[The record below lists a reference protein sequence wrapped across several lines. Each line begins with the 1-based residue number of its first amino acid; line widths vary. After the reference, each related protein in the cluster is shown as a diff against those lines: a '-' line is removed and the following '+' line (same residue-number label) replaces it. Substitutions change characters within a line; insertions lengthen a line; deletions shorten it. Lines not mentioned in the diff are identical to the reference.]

1 MVSERSEPTE
11 RVSAMPAAR
20 SPAAVSRPEL
30 DVLPTDEVV
39 ALLLNAEHAVVPA
52 VRRELPQVSAAAE
65 LVAER
70 FGAGGRLVFLGAG
83 TSGRIAVAE
92 AAELPGTF
100 GLDRDRVLARV
111 AGGAASTDRDEDDL
125 DIAAADLTELDVG
138 AADVVIAVAAS
149 GSTPY
154 TLETARAA
162 RAAGA
167 AVVSV
172 TTSVPSPLAALADV
186 AIEVRLAPEVLR
198 GSSRLTA
205 GTAQKIVLNAITTA
219 AMARLG
225 RVHGD
230 LMIDVEPANA
240 KLRARA
246 AAIVADIAGC
256 SADRAW
262 AALDACGNDTRVAV
276 VHLVS
281 GVDPAAAAAVV
292 ARHRRLRQALAEV
305 SGR

>member
-1 MVSERSEPTE
+1 MVNGRH
-11 RVSAMPAAR
+11 
-20 SPAAVSRPEL
+20 EL
-30 DVLPTDEVV
+30 DLLPTDEIVT
-39 ALLLNAEHAVVPA
+39 LLLNAEHLVVPA

-65 LVAER
+65 LVAAR

-111 AGGAASTDRDEDDL
+111 AGGAESTDRDEDDL
-125 DIAAADLTELDVG
+125 DLASTDLAELTLVAD
-138 AADVVIAVAAS
+138 DVVVAVAAS

-154 TLETARAA
+154 TLETTRAA

-186 AIEVRLAPEVLR
+186 AVEVRLGAEVLR

-230 LMIDVEPANA
+230 LMIDVEPVNA

-246 AAIVADIAGC
+246 AAIVVDIAGC
-256 SADRAW
+256 SPDRAW
-262 AALDACGNDTRVAV
+262 AALDACDNDTRVAV

-281 GVDPAAAAAVV
+281 GVDPAAAAAIVS
-292 ARHRRLRQALAEV
+292 RHRQLRDALAEV
-305 SGR
+305 SRG